1 MKPTEGHVYCIVL
14 KSFPEEFLTNV
25 DGEVLVFESI
35 EQIISWAESNS
46 VSLEDITV
54 HEVEVLEED

>member
-14 KSFPEEFLTNV
+14 KSSPEEFLTNE
-25 DGEVLVFESI
+25 DDEILIFESI

-46 VSLEDITV
+46 VDLENITV
-54 HEVEVLEED
+54 HEVEVLED

>member
-14 KSFPEEFLTNV
+14 KSSPEEFLANE
-25 DGEVLVFESI
+25 DNEILIFESI

-46 VSLEDITV
+46 VDLEDITV
-54 HEVEVLEED
+54 HEVEVLED

>member
-14 KSFPEEFLTNV
+14 KSSPEEFLTNE
-25 DGEVLVFESI
+25 DDEILIFESI

-46 VSLEDITV
+46 VDLEDIRV
-54 HEVEVLEED
+54 HEVEVLED

>member
-14 KSFPEEFLTNV
+14 KASPEEFLTNT

-35 EQIISWAESNS
+35 DQIISWADSNL
-46 VSLEDITV
+46 VDLEDIRV
-54 HEVEVLEED
+54 HEVEVLED

>member
-14 KSFPEEFLTNV
+14 KSSPEEFLAN
-25 DGEVLVFESI
+25 DNNEILIFESI

-46 VSLEDITV
+46 VDLEDITV
-54 HEVEVLEED
+54 HEVEVLED